1 MITNDFLLAMIRL
14 YIIEDHLT
22 FIVSSFRFLFRPQ
35 RDGIAVAGSSTGVDE
50 VIRDADPDSFD
61 IFILDLHIP
70 DHRPL
75 DNIRKLKAR
84 FPGKPI
90 VIFTQDKSSSWKA
103 KMIQEGAMAYITK
116 DASRE
121 ELKLA
126 LQKVSAGD
134 PFNPSFTNFSAAT
147 KIEASEDG
155 DPLKMTPLQIEIIKH
170 LSEGLVHKQISD
182 KTGVSR
188 SLVEKILK
196 DLRQVCHVK
205 NNVELINLL
214 TKTGR
219 I

>member
-1 MITNDFLLAMIRL
+1 MIRL

-35 RDGIAVAGSSTGVDE
+35 RDGIAVTGSSTGVDE
-50 VIRDADPDSFD
+50 VVRDADPDSFD
-61 IFILDLHIP
+61 IFILDLHLP

-84 FPGKPI
+84 FPGKP
-90 VIFTQDKSSSWKA
+90 VVVFTQDKSSSWKA
-103 KMIQEGAMAYITK
+103 KMTQEGAMAYITK

-121 ELKLA
+121 ELKMA
-126 LQKVSAGD
+126 LQKVSAGEL
-134 PFNPSFTNFSAAT
+134 FNPSFPSLSETT
-147 KIEASEDG
+147 KKEILEDG
-155 DPLKMTPLQIEIIKH
+155 DALKMTPLQIEIIKH
-170 LSEGLVHKQISD
+170 LSEGMVHKQISD

-196 DLRQVCHVK
+196 DLRHACHVK

>member
-1 MITNDFLLAMIRL
+1 MIRL

-35 RDGIAVAGSSTGVDE
+35 RDGISVTGSSSFVDE
-50 VIRDADPDSFD
+50 VVKEADPNSFD

-84 FPGKPI
+84 FPDKPI
-90 VIFTQDKSSSWKA
+90 VVFTQDKSSSWKT

-134 PFNPSFTNFSAAT
+134 IFNPSFTNLSAAI
-147 KIEASEDG
+147 KIEVSDDG

-196 DLRQVCHVK
+196 DFRQVCHVK